1 MKIAT
6 SATIISILVLVLF
19 PILAAVLI
27 RQVTRK
33 YGDTDGRK
41 WQAIRDVYRGDRL
54 AKLSPYAG
62 QICRGVL
69 QPNGK
74 CIRGK
79 NGNMLV
85 DFAGRPC

>member
-1 MKIAT
+1 MDANGK
-6 SATIISILVLVLF
+6 
-19 PILAAVLI
+19 
-27 RQVTRK
+27 Q
-33 YGDTDGRK
+33 Y
-41 WQAIRDVYRGDRL
+41 VYRGDRL

-62 QICRGVL
+62 RTCRGVL

-85 DFAGRPC
+85 DFDGTKVVRQLRKLNKDRNEAKY